1 MEILD
6 LEVGVLFF
14 TKGLQELEQV
24 INFTGSVKDTWSGD
38 GTIWWLYTDFCIV
51 FNTHSFGL
59 IGSRFL

>member
-14 TKGLQELEQV
+14 TKRLQV
-24 INFTGSVKDTWSGD
+24 IHFTGSVKDTWSGD
-38 GTIWWLYTDFCIV
+38 GTIWWLYTDFCVV

-59 IGSRFL
+59 IGSRIL